1 MNVTI
6 VGNGNLGQAIAAALA
21 PSHHKVRFAVRRPDP
36 HDPAQGALA
45 DTIAGADVVIL
56 AIPHA
61 AAPAV
66 ISEGKGFDGKIVVD
80 ATNPIVRSDHGPA
93 LGIGWSSSG
102 AEEIA
107 KRAPKAKVFKTF
119 NQTGFENLHHA
130 RDYAAPPSMF
140 VAGDDPAGKTI
151 VLQLVQDA
159 GFEAIDFGA
168 LDGARL
174 LEPLAL
180 IWIELARLR
189 GHGPD
194 IAFTLERKPTP

>member
-1 MNVTI
+1 
-6 VGNGNLGQAIAAALA
+6 
-21 PSHHKVRFAVRRPDP
+21 
-36 HDPAQGALA
+36 
-45 DTIAGADVVIL
+45 
-56 AIPHA
+56 
-61 AAPAV
+61 V

-180 IWIELARLR
+180 IWIPTSPSLWKESRRHEPQGPQRRSPEVAQAGGDRPLQPRYFAHDRMAGRVLVERTHPPLLRLSREGIR
-189 GHGPD
+189 GD
-194 IAFTLERKPTP
+194 CRLI